1 MYYILT
7 SPKLGLVISSIS
19 KFAGELSED
28 KIVRKHVDKERA
40 RTVERAIEEPD
51 AVRRRDSRSSNHPT
65 NARHIAISRPFDAR
79 LQDGHSIALSAYNNQ
94 PSMAQRR
101 RSSVSVIPQVRKRA
115 TIKDALKRKE
125 KKLIVLRDQK
135 DRFEAMRRIQHSTAR
150 FKRWYA
156 LTLSAI
162 AFSLLWCVGAVVFWQ
177 CEKDA
182 QGMTYFQ
189 ALYLCYVSLLT
200 IGYGDLAPQSNAGRC
215 FFVVWS
221 LIAVP
226 TMTICVFD
234 SFPSSLFL
242 Y

>member
-1 MYYILT
+1 
-7 SPKLGLVISSIS
+7 V
-19 KFAGELSED
+19 
-28 KIVRKHVDKERA
+28 VRKHVDRERT

-51 AVRRRDSRSSNHPT
+51 AMQRLDSRTSSRRT
-65 NARHIAISRPFDAR
+65 NSRHIAISGPFNAHPQNDHA
-79 LQDGHSIALSAYNNQ
+79 GGISAYSHQ
-94 PSMAQRR
+94 PAMTQRR

-135 DRFEAMRRIQHSTAR
+135 DRFEAMRRIQKSTAR

-156 LTLSAI
+156 LTLSVT
-162 AFSLLWCVGAVVFWQ
+162 AFSSLWCLGAVVFWK
-177 CEKDA
+177 CEKNV

-226 TMTICVFD
+226 TMTIC
-234 SFPSSLFL
+234 
-242 Y
+242 